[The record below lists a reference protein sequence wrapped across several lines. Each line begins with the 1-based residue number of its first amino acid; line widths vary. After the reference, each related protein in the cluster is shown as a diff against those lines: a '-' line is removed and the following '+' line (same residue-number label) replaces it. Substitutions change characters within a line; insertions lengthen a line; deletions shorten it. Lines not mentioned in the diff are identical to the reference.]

1 MESLDAYRLLPAKEL
16 IARID
21 TVRGRWGKRLLTLG
35 HYYQKPEIL
44 AISDAVGD
52 SFALSAAAA
61 NNLDCE
67 VILFCGVRF
76 MAETADILANSPTA
90 RGAKNGRH
98 TIVLSPD
105 PDAGCP
111 MADMATLDEVERAW
125 TELGGVID
133 TSDLTPVTYVNSS
146 AEIKAFCGELGGSAC
161 TSSNAAAVF
170 KRAFSE
176 TSRVFFLPDQHLGRN
191 TALALGIAP
200 EEIVLYNGKN
210 AVMLRELEKLDHD
223 DLLPFDEL
231 ETVRDGDG
239 ALGGISAEALRRAKV
254 ILWNGFCPV
263 HQRFTPEHLRKIRFS
278 APQMNIVV
286 HPECR
291 HEVVAEADDS
301 GSTKKILDLVA
312 GSPTGASWAIGTERR
327 MVDALVDNFSD
338 RNILPLASDRPMCD
352 TMDQITLASV
362 CRTVEALDRREPIH
376 IVHVHSDIAAA
387 ARAALERM
395 LATDR

>member
-1 MESLDAYRLLPAKEL
+1 MESLDAYRLMSDKEL
-16 IARID
+16 TARID
-21 TVRGRWGKRLLTLG
+21 TIRGKWGKRLLTLG

-44 AISDAVGD
+44 ALSDAVGD

-61 NNLDCE
+61 KNLDCE

-90 RGAKNGRH
+90 RGAKNGRR
-98 TIVLSPD
+98 TVVLSPD

-125 TELGGVID
+125 TELGTVID
-133 TSDLTPVTYVNSS
+133 TGDLTPITYVNSS

-161 TSSNAAAVF
+161 TSSNASAVL

-176 TSRVFFLPDQHLGRN
+176 KSRVFFLPDQHLGRN
-191 TALALGIAP
+191 TALALGIDP

-210 AVMLRELEKLDHD
+210 ALMLRELEKLDRD
-223 DLLPFDEL
+223 DLLPFDEFQ
-231 ETVRDGDG
+231 TVRDGRG
-239 ALGGISAEALRRAKV
+239 ELGGISVEALRRARV

-278 APQMNIVV
+278 QPQMNIVV

-291 HEVVAEADDS
+291 HEIVVEADDS

-312 GSPTGASWAIGTERR
+312 GSPPGSSWAIGTERR
-327 MVDALVDNFSD
+327 MVDALISDFSD
-338 RNILPLASDRPMCD
+338 RNILSLAQDRPICE
-352 TMDQITLASV
+352 TMDQISLAAV
-362 CRTVEALDRREPIH
+362 CRTLEALDRGEPIH
-376 IVHVHSDIAAA
+376 LVHVHSNIAAP
-387 ARAALERM
+387 ARVALERM
-395 LATDR
+395 LATAK